1 MRDVLAV
8 VVMQVKEAA
17 QSSVSSGHTAA
28 AAAAAAGSTGATG
41 TGTGS
46 GNGVALSLD
55 HQCCHQHHTNTHV
68 VQQQLIQLHQQLQQ
82 ATGTDLQLVT
92 TTATT
97 TDIAAAMN
105 TAVLALHS

>member
-1 MRDVLAV
+1 
-8 VVMQVKEAA
+8 VKEAA

-28 AAAAAAGSTGATG
+28 AAAAGSTVATG

-46 GNGVALSLD
+46 GVASSLD

-92 TTATT
+92 TNLTTT
-97 TDIAAAMN
+97 TDIAAAVN